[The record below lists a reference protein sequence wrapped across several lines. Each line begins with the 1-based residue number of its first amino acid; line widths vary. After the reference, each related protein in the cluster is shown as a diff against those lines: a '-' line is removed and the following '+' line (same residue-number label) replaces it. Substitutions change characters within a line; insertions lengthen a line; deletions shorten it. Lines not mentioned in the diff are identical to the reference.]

1 MQITDYIATLLYRYE
16 CVVIPGFGAFLT
28 QRQSAQID
36 DETHVFYPPK
46 KTISF
51 NRQLKE
57 NDGVL
62 ANYIAKTEG
71 ISYEQSFQKIH
82 SFIENVM
89 ETLETAEKVNLPQI
103 GMFYQEDGKILFQP
117 EGNINYLPEAFG
129 TSSFASSKIVRA
141 KTTTAS
147 SAKHKEP
154 VILQPAAVAASDK
167 ITASQKQKSKPGYWK
182 YAAVGIVAIGLGGF
196 LTANWYSSQVT
207 SHNIAAQEQAER
219 QIETKIQ
226 QATFSIDDPLPSVT
240 FKVNAKRGK
249 YHLVAGAFR
258 SKENAEIKLKELK
271 KGDFHP
277 AYIGENKYGLH
288 QVVYDSFEKR
298 RDAINALHKIR
309 QDQNS
314 SAWLLVKE
322 L

>member
-36 DETHVFYPPK
+36 GETHVFYPPK
-46 KTISF
+46 KTVSF

-82 SFIENVM
+82 AFIENII

-103 GMFYQEDGKILFQP
+103 GVFHQQGDKILFQP
-117 EGNINYLPEAFG
+117 EKNINYLPEAFG
-129 TSSFASSKIVRA
+129 TSSFTSTKIART
-141 KTTTAS
+141 KSTTVS
-147 SAKHKEP
+147 PVKKKEP
-154 VILQPAAVAASDK
+154 VVLKSAAVAATDK
-167 ITASQKQKSKPGYWK
+167 TTDAQKESRKPAYWK
-182 YAAVGIVAIGLGGF
+182 YAAVGIFAIGLGGF
-196 LTANWYSSQVT
+196 LTANWYSTQVT

-226 QATFSIDDPLPSVT
+226 QATFSIEDPLPSVT
-240 FKVNAKRGK
+240 FKVSAKRGK

-258 SKENAEIKLKELK
+258 SKENAEVKLQELQN
-271 KGDFHP
+271 GDFHP

-288 QVVYDSFEKR
+288 QVVYDSFEER
-298 RDAINALHKIR
+298 QEALKALNTIR
-309 QDQNS
+309 KNENS
-314 SAWLLVKE
+314 SAWLLIKE

>member
-36 DETHVFYPPK
+36 GETHVFFPPK
-46 KTISF
+46 KTVSF

-57 NDGVL
+57 NDGLL

-71 ISYEQSFQKIH
+71 ISYEQSFQKIN
-82 SFIENVM
+82 SFIENIT
-89 ETLETAEKVNLPQI
+89 ETLETTEKVNLPQI
-103 GMFYQEDGKILFQP
+103 GMFYQQDEKILFQP
-117 EGNINYLPEAFG
+117 AGDINYLPEAFG
-129 TSSFASSKIVRA
+129 TSSFSSSKIAR
-141 KTTTAS
+141 TTTTS
-147 SAKHKEP
+147 SAKKNEP
-154 VILQPAAVAASDK
+154 VILKPAAVAATNK
-167 ITASQKQKSKPGYWK
+167 ITASKEKKNRSAYWR

-196 LTANWYSSQVT
+196 ITANWYSSQVT
-207 SHNIAAQEQAER
+207 SHNIAAQEQAEK

-226 QATFSIDDPLPSVT
+226 QATFSIEDPLPSVT

-258 SKENAEIKLKELK
+258 SKENAEVKLQELQN
-271 KGDFHP
+271 GEFHP
-277 AYIGENKYGLH
+277 AYIGENKFGLH
-288 QVVYDSFEKR
+288 QVVYDSFEERKE
-298 RDAINALHKIR
+298 ALKALNTIR
-309 QDQNS
+309 KSENS